1 MRKKFFFAS
10 FLLILLSTYNIEK
23 GNLSGSRFLIKEIYI
38 ENNSILDEKKL
49 KQKLSFL
56 YQTNLLF
63 FNTKRLEVKLKEIEL
78 IDSFEIKKIYPDEIK
93 IKIYEKEPIAILQ
106 HKKKKKYFTKKGDVI
121 KFIEMKRFNDL
132 PLVFGEEK
140 KFKIFYENLKN
151 VNFPIEEIRT
161 FYFFESQRWDLV
173 TQQNHTI
180 KLPINNYKKSLKN
193 YLNVKE
199 KKNFLKYKTFDYR
212 INNQLILK

>member
-63 FNTKRLEVKLKEIEL
+63 
-78 IDSFEIKKIYPDEIK
+78 
-93 IKIYEKEPIAILQ
+93 
-106 HKKKKKYFTKKGDVI
+106 
-121 KFIEMKRFNDL
+121 
-132 PLVFGEEK
+132 
-140 KFKIFYENLKN
+140 
-151 VNFPIEEIRT
+151 
-161 FYFFESQRWDLV
+161 
-173 TQQNHTI
+173 
-180 KLPINNYKKSLKN
+180 
-193 YLNVKE
+193 
-199 KKNFLKYKTFDYR
+199 
-212 INNQLILK
+212 